1 MTNIADNLSTRS
13 DYLDFLRGI
22 AVLGILLVNIYSFA
36 LPEAIRFNPH
46 LLNNANSLDIL
57 CWYFINIFI
66 DGKFISLLSLC
77 FGASIYLF
85 SQQHSQQELQKYRL
99 FWLAILGSL
108 HGYLL
113 WSGDVLFAYGV
124 MGFFAWRCRDW
135 SDWRLLKMALKLT
148 FILGLV
154 TMLFG
159 FLPAEYLADLGG
171 PRSVDGIAEEVYSRQ
186 QSWWVQA
193 PERIWDVLALQFA
206 VMFNGWF
213 LFAIMLVGI
222 VIARR
227 GWFARGI
234 SPSVCYQLLLMTL
247 LPGVLLVVVTL
258 YINIQRNFAADYFY
272 IVGLQLHLWG
282 SELMALGYAFLLL
295 CLLRHGGFRT
305 ALRLLVPVGK
315 MALSLYILQTLICT
329 FLFYGYGAGLFAHFR
344 LSQLVLIVV
353 VIWVFQILVAN
364 IWLRYFYFG
373 PLEYLWRRLSY
384 RGPQPWCRAD

>member
-1 MTNIADNLSTRS
+1 MTNTADNLSLRS

-36 LPEAIRFNPH
+36 LPEAMRFNPH
-46 LLNNANSLDIL
+46 LLNNASSLDIL

-85 SQQHSQQELQKYRL
+85 SQQHSHQELQKRRL
-99 FWLAILGSL
+99 FWLAVLGSL

-113 WSGDVLFAYGV
+113 WSGDVLFSYAL

-135 SDWRLLKMALKLT
+135 SDRRLLKMAVTLT
-148 FILGLV
+148 VALGLL
-154 TMLFG
+154 MLLFG
-159 FLPAEYLADLGG
+159 FLPPEYLADLGG
-171 PRSVDGIAEEVYSRQ
+171 SRSAEGIAEEVHARQ
-186 QSWWVQA
+186 QSWWIQA

-206 VMFNGWF
+206 VIFNGWF
-213 LFAIMLVGI
+213 FFAIMLVGI

-234 SPSVCYQLLLMTL
+234 SPAICYQLLLMTL
-247 LPGVLLVVVTL
+247 LPGALLVVVSL
-258 YINIQRNFAADYFY
+258 YINNQRYFAADYFY
-272 IVGLQLHLWG
+272 IIGLQLHLWG

-295 CLLRHGGFRT
+295 CWLRQGGLRIP
-305 ALRLLVPVGK
+305 LRLLVPVGK

-329 FLFYGYGAGLFAHFR
+329 FLFYGFGAGLFAHFS
-344 LSQLVLIVV
+344 LSQLILIVV
-353 VIWVFQILVAN
+353 AIWVFQILLAN
-364 IWLRYFYFG
+364 LWLRNFYFG

-384 RGPQPWCRAD
+384 SEPQSWCRAD